1 MVNGAIVTAEQ
12 KETGPWQAPT
22 QAFFA
27 FGSAFIIVPFK
38 DRAPLCHIERLKQAI
53 THAGNTQSAKL
64 LHVHEHI
71 YLFTYLLTPVVV
83 RRDKI
88 SLFNPC
94 AAATLPTIWIG
105 VGYDNTWTTEINE
118 RFFFFFFRISNQT
131 TALYRIG
138 N

>member
-1 MVNGAIVTAEQ
+1 M
-12 KETGPWQAPT
+12 
-22 QAFFA
+22 
-27 FGSAFIIVPFK
+27 PFK

-118 RFFFFFFRISNQT
+118 RFFFPFFRISNQA

>member
-1 MVNGAIVTAEQ
+1 M
-12 KETGPWQAPT
+12 GPWQAPT
-22 QAFFA
+22 QASFV
-27 FGSAFIIVPFK
+27 FGSAFIIVSFK
-38 DRAPLCHIERLKQAI
+38 DRAPLCHIERLEQAF

-105 VGYDNTWTTEINE
+105 VGYDNTWTTEIKE
-118 RFFFFFFRISNQT
+118 RFFSFFSE
-131 TALYRIG
+131 
-138 N
+138 